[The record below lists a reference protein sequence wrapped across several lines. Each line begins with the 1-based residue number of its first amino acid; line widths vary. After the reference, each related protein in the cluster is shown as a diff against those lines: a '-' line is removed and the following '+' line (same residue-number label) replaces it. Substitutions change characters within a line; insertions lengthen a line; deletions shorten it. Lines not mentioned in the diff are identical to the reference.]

1 MSKKPAKP
9 EPAADQALTEAEIA
23 ALGALNYEEA
33 VARLER
39 IIDRIEAGEVGLE
52 ESLAEYERGVLLVAR
67 CRQLKE
73 DALEDERAP
82 EEIYTVAIP
91 GLDLAIEP
99 GAFVALSHQTMRWPL
114 AGITVPAGKRNL
126 PGRSGLSLRLN
137 ASSDCGTAEVLRS
150 ST

>member
-52 ESLAEYERGVLLVAR
+52 ERVGEPAVALDVVHGRARAGRPAGDVEGSDARLVGQCGAEL
-67 CRQLKE
+67 CE
-73 DALEDERAP
+73 DA
-82 EEIYTVAIP
+82 
-91 GLDLAIEP
+91 G
-99 GAFVALSHQTMRWPL
+99 
-114 AGITVPAGKRNL
+114 
-126 PGRSGLSLRLN
+126 LRLDPDLLAQARGFVVGELLTDVRAHVDH
-137 ASSDCGTAEVLRS
+137 ASQLDGEAASLGGFVKTGA
-150 ST
+150 TGHG